1 MLRSENGKLLGAQ
14 GPSSYSGDIGSKK
27 PDSESVGATEHEV
40 LLWAGDDVEGG
51 RAVKFPRVYDTLM
64 LWDAIITLVVCG
76 PCVAFVMIGIL
87 LIVQPTGWE
96 RTVFGLLAH
105 PYVIFGGPPALGI
118 LTVMAFMPQRVIRE
132 IDSLVFEFA
141 FHRQVVP
148 LGEVRELAALDS
160 GKHHFVALMK
170 RTGTFPFGTNIRCF
184 CGVPSGDGVMFVLL
198 SERCF
203 WSFVFCL
210 RDPVQFL
217 VDNQRPLDLRA
228 TYRTTGNVKVRKGES
243 LKSTEVGTVRPGR
256 LLRVEEQRGRRI
268 LVQFEGS
275 DTRGWMSYVN
285 QLGRFLLSKE
295 ERDSSAALCPAPGT
309 VGASELARSYGTAIE
324 MHSVQLGAEGE

>member
-1 MLRSENGKLLGAQ
+1 MLRSENGKLLGAH
-14 GPSSYSGDIGSKK
+14 GPSSYSGDIDSKRDAATVGST
-27 PDSESVGATEHEV
+27 DNEV

-51 RAVKFPRVYDTLM
+51 RGLTFPRVYQTLM

-76 PCVAFVMIGIL
+76 PLVAFVVIGIL

-96 RTVFGLLAH
+96 RTIFGMLAH

-118 LTVMAFMPQRVIRE
+118 LTVLAFMPQRVIRE

-160 GKHHFVALMK
+160 GKHNFVALMK
-170 RTGTFPFGTNIRCF
+170 RTGTFPFGPNIRCF

-210 RDPVQFL
+210 QDPVQFL
-217 VDNQRPLDLRA
+217 VDNQRPLDLKA
-228 TYRTTGNVKVRKGES
+228 KYRTTGNVNVREGES
-243 LKSTEVGTVRPGR
+243 LKSPEVGTVRAGR
-256 LLRVEEQRGRRI
+256 QLRVEEQRGRRI

-295 ERDSSAALCPAPGT
+295 EGDSALCPAPGT